1 MGLSEIY
8 GRSGNTYNVETALYR
23 FGIISKVWGV
33 PCKYGVKVLTSDNR
47 NMLSSLPMTETLER
61 LLFLYGAG
69 IIDFTVFTK
78 LTAKDMVKVEMTDV
92 IADAEKFLLKQY
104 KDYGDVRFSNDMI
117 SQIILCC
124 ATARMHFP
132 EEHLTFSDA
141 KYLCSLPTVKIV
153 DNFVKV
159 TGKKLL
165 ELMVKNKE
173 KFGTYTITDDNT
185 VITPEYYDNI
195 LGNEDVQKGNY
206 AGSGYPIS
214 LAPSRVLFYD
224 RIEKLLYGEEFLEYC
239 VTYGHVLD
247 DNYLEEYHRY
257 MERIKC
263 KFTIR
268 AYHRRRNV
276 CGNIYNN
283 FDYCSNINNTAV
295 EPEGEDVIELTPT
308 CHMSIKEL
316 DLAAMMKY
324 CEKHEVRNE
333 SVLELH
339 NQGKIRLYA
348 FHDSQFIEI
357 NNETFRNTLFDY
369 GKLWGTIQNYSTAH
383 GIEVHDGQVEI
394 PVELMRKFTEEEQP
408 FAEALIREQYARQLD
423 QNDRKVISTLSEL
436 IASASEDKKKDEQ
449 IKKYQADEKAKQKQ
463 ELDENMSKRKSAT
476 EGVT

>member
-47 NMLSSLPMTETLER
+47 TMLASLPMTETLER

-78 LTAKDMVKVEMTDV
+78 LTAKDMVEVEMTDV

-104 KDYGDVRFSNDMI
+104 KDYGDVRFSNDTI

-124 ATARMHFP
+124 ATARRHFP
-132 EEHLTFSDA
+132 EEHLTFNDA
-141 KYLCSLPTVKIV
+141 KYLCGLPTVKIV

-173 KFGTYTITDDNT
+173 KFGTYTITKGNT

-239 VTYGHVLD
+239 ITYGRLLD
-247 DNYLEEYHRY
+247 DNYLAEYHRY
-257 MERIKC
+257 METIKC

-276 CGNIYNN
+276 CGKIYNN
-283 FDYCSNINNTAV
+283 FDYCTNINNTAV
-295 EPEGEDVIELTPT
+295 QPENEDVIELSPMI
-308 CHMSIKEL
+308 HKSDKQLSL
-316 DLAAMMKY
+316 DAMMEY
-324 CEKHEVRNE
+324 CAKHDMKND
-333 SVLELH
+333 SVIEIR
-339 NQGKIRLYA
+339 NQGKISLYVYQD
-348 FHDSQFIEI
+348 HQFREI
-357 NNETFRNTLFDY
+357 DGDIFRNTLFDY
-369 GKLWGTIQNYSTAH
+369 GKLWGKIQDYSTAH
-383 GIEVHDGQVEI
+383 GIEVHEGQVEI
-394 PVELMRKFTEEEQP
+394 PVELMRKFTEQEQP
-408 FAEALIREQYARQLD
+408 FAEALIREQYARQMD

-436 IASASEDKKKDEQ
+436 IASASEDKKKAEQ
-449 IKKYQADEKAKQKQ
+449 IKKYQADEKEKHKQ
-463 ELDENMSKRKSAT
+463 ELDENMAKRKSAT